1 MHRLPARTGMLA
13 VAGAS
18 LALALGGG
26 AAAGSAANR
35 HGATGSGGHRLCKHR
50 SPSPARRAH
59 VVWTSAFPR
68 SQALAFASVAASS
81 QRRGAHS
88 GAAGCHAGR
97 RRSPAKH
104 GVSPTAPGTSGP
116 VDSNGPGPAGP
127 GRSPETTAP
136 GGSAPPSEPGA
147 GEGPAPPSLPH
158 VQVTAFEYGLILS
171 RTSVPAGKVA
181 FNFVNSGQDEHNFN
195 ALSGE
200 GSLVG
205 QLPNTESKAVR
216 NLTIE
221 MRHGKYTLF
230 CSLPEHESK
239 GMKATLTV
247 E

>member
-1 MHRLPARTGMLA
+1 MPRPPARTGLLA
-13 VAGAS
+13 LAAT

-26 AAAGSAANR
+26 AATGSAASRARRTASGSARR
-35 HGATGSGGHRLCKHR
+35 HCPHR
-50 SPSPARRAH
+50 SSSPAHRAR

-68 SQALAFASVAASS
+68 SQELTFASAAASS
-81 QRRGAHS
+81 SPRRGAHS
-88 GAAGCHAGR
+88 STGGCRAGR
-97 RRSPAKH
+97 HRPAAKH

-116 VDSNGPGPAGP
+116 VDSNNPSGAG
-127 GRSPETTAP
+127 GAP
-136 GGSAPPSEPGA
+136 QATPPSGSTPPSEGGTGESSAPPSI
-147 GEGPAPPSLPH
+147 PH
-158 VQVTAFEYGLILS
+158 VQVTAFEYGFILS

-200 GSLVG
+200 GQLAG
-205 QLPNTESKAVR
+205 QLPNTESKGVR

-221 MRHGKYTLF
+221 MRHGKFTLF